1 MIISM
6 AMVYMYGHLAINIVV
21 ILIMTIET
29 VMEKCIGLMGLYTE
43 ANGLKEYNRELVK
56 FLILMGAF
64 SEDNLIRTY

>member
-64 SEDNLIRTY
+64 SEDNLIKTY